1 MIYNSLSFLIYIFA
15 RRACCVIKS
24 ERLQLSVCQAY
35 RVDDWV
41 LEVAAR
47 EPMQRAA
54 VLLTVPEGRDAML
67 QSCLWEFSEE
77 KKGSWAVVCPIE
89 LL

>member
-15 RRACCVIKS
+15 RRVCCVLRS
-24 ERLQLSVCQAY
+24 ESLQLSVCQAC

-41 LEVAAR
+41 LEVAVAAR

-54 VLLTVPEGRDAML
+54 VLLTVDCPV
-67 QSCLWEFSEE
+67 EF
-77 KKGSWAVVCPIE
+77 
-89 LL
+89 L